1 MQSLTRSLQERQL
14 EVVCALANV
23 SVVKNLLQVFRN
35 EGDSKNSVWFQVAK
49 SIAKKLDVTV
59 KKIRTCLRQT
69 NRANT
74 TSDTLEEYFK
84 KVISILI
91 LNHLLKEMESIF
103 TDLHKPIEL
112 GLMLVPSKVH
122 KLKNIGAVFTYFL
135 DNIPSSYSL
144 NAEINQWQAWHSNK
158 YH

>member
-1 MQSLTRSLQERQL
+1 M
-14 EVVCALANV
+14 
-23 SVVKNLLQVFRN
+23 
-35 EGDSKNSVWFQVAK
+35 AK

-91 LNHLLKEMESIF
+91 LSHLLKEMESIF

-122 KLKNIGAVFTYFL
+122 KLNNIGCVYLFL
-135 DNIPSSYSL
+135 R
-144 NAEINQWQAWHSNK
+144 
-158 YH
+158 

>member
-1 MQSLTRSLQERQL
+1 M
-14 EVVCALANV
+14 
-23 SVVKNLLQVFRN
+23 
-35 EGDSKNSVWFQVAK
+35 
-49 SIAKKLDVTV
+49 TV
-59 KKIRTCLRQT
+59 KKIRTCLRET

>member
-1 MQSLTRSLQERQL
+1 M
-14 EVVCALANV
+14 
-23 SVVKNLLQVFRN
+23 
-35 EGDSKNSVWFQVAK
+35 
-49 SIAKKLDVTV
+49 TV

-91 LNHLLKEMESIF
+91 LSHLLKEMESIF

-122 KLKNIGAVFTYFL
+122 KLNNIGCVYLFL
-135 DNIPSSYSL
+135 R
-144 NAEINQWQAWHSNK
+144 
-158 YH
+158 

>member
-14 EVVCALANV
+14 DVVCALANV

-35 EGDSKNSVWFQVAK
+35 EGDSKNSVWFQVAQ

-59 KKIRTCLRQT
+59 KKTRTCLRQT
-69 NRANT
+69 NPANT
-74 TSDTLEEYFK
+74 TSDTLEENFK

-91 LNHLLKEMESIF
+91 LNHLLQEMELIF

-112 GLMLVPSKVH
+112 DVGSIKSSQIKEYWRCVYL
-122 KLKNIGAVFTYFL
+122 FL
-135 DNIPSSYSL
+135 R
-144 NAEINQWQAWHSNK
+144 
-158 YH
+158 